1 MLILWYDVYL
11 TKFTGRSELL
21 LWSKYLLEH
30 WSTKVHCDLARL
42 LVRHQ
47 VKCAHYV
54 NSKPNLNTD
63 FWEIWRE
70 FGAVQLSCFIAYLIC
85 ISFPVS
91 QLPSA
96 FRAEQSVNH
105 LEFIKYFPLLSF
117 AFHFQ
122 AFSPSPPK
130 CNAEQERG
138 WRLVSLS
145 QLQGCSRFVFHL
157 CRYSGWNTWS
167 RLLGKVP
174 WRMEQQGSEKE
185 SSCSPGKIC
194 RWNEMNSSLSA
205 QDKKKRTSRKP
216 FILSVY

>member
-30 WSTKVHCDLARL
+30 WSTKVHCDLARM

-70 FGAVQLSCFIAYLIC
+70 FGVVQLFCFIAYLIC
-85 ISFPVS
+85 ISFSVC
-91 QLPSA
+91 QFPSA
-96 FRAEQSVNH
+96 FLAEQLVNH
-105 LEFIKYFPLLSF
+105 LEFIKYFPLLYF

-122 AFSPSPPK
+122 AFSPSPSK
-130 CNAEQERG
+130 CISSWTGKGMETCVPLTSSGLFQI
-138 WRLVSLS
+138 
-145 QLQGCSRFVFHL
+145 FVWSMQVF
-157 CRYSGWNTWS
+157 SG
-167 RLLGKVP
+167 
-174 WRMEQQGSEKE
+174 E
-185 SSCSPGKIC
+185 
-194 RWNEMNSSLSA
+194 
-205 QDKKKRTSRKP
+205 
-216 FILSVY
+216 

>member
-85 ISFPVS
+85 ISFSVC
-91 QLPSA
+91 QFPSA
-96 FRAEQSVNH
+96 FLAEQLVNH
-105 LEFIKYFPLLSF
+105 LEFIKYFPLLYF
-117 AFHFQ
+117 AFYLQ
-122 AFSPSPPK
+122 AFSPSSPK
-130 CNAEQERG
+130 CNALPAGQAGG
-138 WRLVSLS
+138 WRPVSLS
-145 QLQGCSRFVFHL
+145 QLQGCSRFVLDL
-157 CRYSGWNTWS
+157 CRYS
-167 RLLGKVP
+167 
-174 WRMEQQGSEKE
+174 MENV
-185 SSCSPGKIC
+185 
-194 RWNEMNSSLSA
+194 W
-205 QDKKKRTSRKP
+205 
-216 FILSVY
+216 V

>member
-70 FGAVQLSCFIAYLIC
+70 FGAVQLSCLIAYLIC
-85 ISFPVS
+85 ISFSVC
-91 QLPSA
+91 QFPSA
-96 FRAEQSVNH
+96 FLAEQLVNH
-105 LEFIKYFPLLSF
+105 LEFIKYFPLLYF
-117 AFHFQ
+117 DFHFQ
-122 AFSPSPPK
+122 AFSLFSLQTQ
-130 CNAEQERG
+130 CTSSWTGRG
-138 WRLVSLS
+138 METL
-145 QLQGCSRFVFHL
+145 QLQGWSRFVFHL
-157 CRYSGWNTWS
+157 CMYSVRNIWS
-167 RLLGKVP
+167 RLFGKMP
-174 WRMEQQGSEKE
+174 
-185 SSCSPGKIC
+185 
-194 RWNEMNSSLSA
+194 
-205 QDKKKRTSRKP
+205 
-216 FILSVY
+216 